1 MWLINVNDV
10 TTNTNINQ
18 VLRTNVHFV
27 AYCMNVTYNIQ
38 LLPSYEVNIE
48 RCRRRR
54 YRMIVSFITTCA
66 ISAYHH
72 YSCDFEPHFWRCVLD
87 TTLWDNVCQWLV
99 TGRWFSPGTL
109 VSFTN
114 KTDCHNIAEIF
125 QMWR

>member
-1 MWLINVNDV
+1 MINVDDV

-54 YRMIVSFITTCA
+54 NRMIVSLT
-66 ISAYHH
+66 
-72 YSCDFEPHFWRCVLD
+72 PL
-87 TTLWDNVCQWLV
+87 
-99 TGRWFSPGTL
+99 
-109 VSFTN
+109 
-114 KTDCHNIAEIF
+114 
-125 QMWR
+125 